1 MGWWCMVG
9 VGTGDGIAG
18 GGAATTRVTL
28 AVGKGWW
35 CIDWVTVVEGRHI
48 WDVARILGG

>member
-1 MGWWCMVG
+1 M
-9 VGTGDGIAG
+9 
-18 GGAATTRVTL
+18 TL

-48 WDVARILGG
+48 WDVARILGETWPGVGGGAWGAAD